1 MKLCIGEKLKYYRRR
16 KGLTQEEVAAHV
28 GISFQA
34 ISKWERGEGYPDITM
49 LPTLANYFGITVD
62 ELIGMEEIASQK
74 AYDEMNRTWKENH
87 YQGKHPANVKLMRE
101 GLKRY
106 PDEALLLVQLS
117 TSLEKLDGTEA
128 EKEAN
133 LRESVLLQEEIL
145 RGKDSE
151 VRSATLYN
159 ICFAY
164 EKLGEHEKAMTAAR
178 KLPNLYKTRENAFVS
193 LAKGEE
199 KHHAALC
206 ALTPIAYA
214 ISHHLT
220 ALAETEGDPEY
231 LDKIEKIHEILFDKI
246 SQEEA
251 KAIWMDAQ
259 K

>member
-1 MKLCIGEKLKYYRRR
+1 MKLCIGEKLKYHRRR
-16 KGLTQEEVAAHV
+16 RGLTQEEVATHM

-49 LPTLANYFGITVD
+49 LPTLANYFNITVD

-74 AYDEMNRTWKENH
+74 VYDEMNHNWKENH
-87 YQGKHPANVKLMRE
+87 YQGKHLANVKLMQE
-101 GLKRY
+101 ALKHY
-106 PDEALLLVQLS
+106 PDDALLLVQLS
-117 TSLEKLDGTEA
+117 TSLERLDGTEA

-164 EKLGEHEKAMTAAR
+164 EKLGEHEKAMMAAR
-178 KLPNLYKTRENAFVS
+178 KLPNLYKTQENALVS
-193 LAKGEE
+193 LVKGEE
-199 KHHAALC
+199 KHRVALC
-206 ALTPIAYA
+206 ALTPLAYT

-231 LDKIEKIHEILFDKI
+231 LEKIKKIHEILFDKI

-251 KAIWMDAQ
+251 KAIWMEAQ
-259 K
+259 R